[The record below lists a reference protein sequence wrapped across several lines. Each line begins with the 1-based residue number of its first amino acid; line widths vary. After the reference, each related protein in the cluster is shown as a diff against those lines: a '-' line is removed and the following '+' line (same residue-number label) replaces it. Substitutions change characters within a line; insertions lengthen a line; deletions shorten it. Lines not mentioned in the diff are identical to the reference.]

1 MYENYYG
8 DGRMKRTIID
18 ICAMTSFVIVV
29 MLGASALNVYL
40 TRESRIKEN
49 QDWLR
54 EVVEKEVYKQIEFMI
69 PNESEGVYVP
79 NK

>member
-1 MYENYYG
+1 
-8 DGRMKRTIID
+8 MKRTIID

-49 QDWLR
+49 RDWMR
-54 EVVEKEVYKQIEFMI
+54 KVIEKEVYDQIKFQNS
-69 PNESEGVYVP
+69 PFFYHTTQN
-79 NK
+79 NDQL

>member
-1 MYENYYG
+1 
-8 DGRMKRTIID
+8 MKRTIID

-49 QDWLR
+49 RDWMTG
-54 EVVEKEVYKQIEFMI
+54 VIEKEVIKQIKFMM
-69 PNESEGVYVP
+69 PKQSGGVYVP

>member
-1 MYENYYG
+1 
-8 DGRMKRTIID
+8 MKRTIID

-40 TRESRIKEN
+40 TRESRIEEN

-54 EVVEKEVYKQIEFMI
+54 EVVEKEVYKQIKFVM
-69 PNESEGVYVP
+69 PKESGGVYVP
-79 NK
+79 SK

>member
-1 MYENYYG
+1 
-8 DGRMKRTIID
+8 MKRTIID

-54 EVVEKEVYKQIEFMI
+54 EVVEKEVYDQIKFVM
-69 PNESEGVYVP
+69 PKESGGVYVP

>member
-1 MYENYYG
+1 
-8 DGRMKRTIID
+8 MKRTIID

-49 QDWLR
+49 RDWMTG
-54 EVVEKEVYKQIEFMI
+54 VIEKEVIKQIKFMM
-69 PNESEGVYVP
+69 PKQSGGVI
-79 NK
+79 K

>member
-1 MYENYYG
+1 
-8 DGRMKRTIID
+8 MKRTIID

-29 MLGASALNVYL
+29 MLGESALNVYL

-54 EVVEKEVYKQIEFMI
+54 EVVEKEVYIIGK
-69 PNESEGVYVP
+69 
-79 NK
+79 

>member
-1 MYENYYG
+1 
-8 DGRMKRTIID
+8 MKRTIID

-49 QDWLR
+49 RDWMID
-54 EVVEKEVYKQIEFMI
+54 VIEKEVIKQIKFMM
-69 PNESEGVYVP
+69 PKESGGVI
-79 NK
+79 K

>member
-1 MYENYYG
+1 
-8 DGRMKRTIID
+8 MKRTIID
-18 ICAMTSFVIVV
+18 ICAMTSFVIVI

-49 QDWLR
+49 RDWMTGLI
-54 EVVEKEVYKQIEFMI
+54 EKEVIKQIKFMM
-69 PNESEGVYVP
+69 PKQSGGVYVP

>member
-1 MYENYYG
+1 
-8 DGRMKRTIID
+8 MKRTIID

-40 TRESRIKEN
+40 TRESRIEEN

-69 PNESEGVYVP
+69 PYKSEGVYVP

>member
-1 MYENYYG
+1 
-8 DGRMKRTIID
+8 MKRTIID

-29 MLGASALNVYL
+29 MLGASALNVYF

-49 QDWLR
+49 RDWMEKVIED
-54 EVVEKEVYKQIEFMI
+54 EVIKQIRFMM
-69 PNESEGVYVP
+69 PKESGGVYVP

>member
-1 MYENYYG
+1 
-8 DGRMKRTIID
+8 MKRTIID

-29 MLGASALNVYL
+29 MLGASALNVYF

-49 QDWLR
+49 R
-54 EVVEKEVYKQIEFMI
+54 EWMTGVIEKEVYKQIEFMI